1 MVLNNS
7 MNSKQID
14 MISNHVNGIQSAKK
28 RLIMMQYFKN
38 KLLPQRVLLLQ
49 ETHPTE
55 SNEAGWKNEFNA
67 TLFFSHVL
75 FNSWKV

>member
-14 MISNHVNGIQSAKK
+14 MISNHVNRIQSTKK
-28 RLIMMQYFKN
+28 RSIMVQYFKN
-38 KLLPQRVLLLQ
+38 KWLPQGVLFLQ

-55 SNEAGWKNEFNA
+55 SNEAGWRNEFNT
-67 TLFFSHVL
+67 TLVLSHGL
-75 FNSWKV
+75 FNSWEV